1 MVEGD
6 EEVWVLGMDV
16 LTSFTVVLEVV
27 ELVFKTYVDIHL
39 IRLILKLVCLK
50 SMYIHSLIMFWCEWM
65 EGWMMMT
72 L

>member
-16 LTSFTVVLEVV
+16 LTSFTVVVEVV